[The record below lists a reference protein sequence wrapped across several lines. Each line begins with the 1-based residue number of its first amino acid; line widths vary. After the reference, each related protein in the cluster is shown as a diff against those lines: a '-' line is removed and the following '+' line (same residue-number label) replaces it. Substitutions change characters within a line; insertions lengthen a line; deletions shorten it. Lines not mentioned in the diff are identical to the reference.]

1 MARRQP
7 ATVHGLLAIDKP
19 AGMTSHDVVA
29 RVRKALHERKV
40 GHSGTLD
47 PDATGV
53 LMVGVG
59 NATRLLRF
67 VDVIPTPL
75 GIDNPSFSTVDL
87 PKQHVESSD
96 LVTSKAYTAE
106 VVLGAETSTLDASGE
121 VVATFDMSAAIADIA
136 TPQGRQRLEAIISSN
151 LVGHIMQTPP
161 MVSAIR
167 VDGRRLHE
175 LAREGIEVEREAR
188 PVTVHSFTVMRID
201 GPVIGI
207 HVRCSSGTYV
217 RTLGESVGRLLGGG
231 AHIRNLRRVEV
242 GLFGEDDLVSLDEVS
257 AEHLL
262 PVVECVRGLTQI
274 TVDADTERRALLG
287 QVLPAAMFEAGGAPP
302 WAVVSA
308 ESGGFIAVYEP
319 FDGHRIAGRA
329 ADEKMARPIVVSTSV
344 V

>member
-1 MARRQP
+1 MLFR
-7 ATVHGLLAIDKP
+7 
-19 AGMTSHDVVA
+19 
-29 RVRKALHERKV
+29 
-40 GHSGTLD
+40 
-47 PDATGV
+47 
-53 LMVGVG
+53 
-59 NATRLLRF
+59 
-67 VDVIPTPL
+67 
-75 GIDNPSFSTVDL
+75 
-87 PKQHVESSD
+87 
-96 LVTSKAYTAE
+96 
-106 VVLGAETSTLDASGE
+106 
-121 VVATFDMSAAIADIA
+121 SAAIADIA
-136 TPQGRQRLEAIISSN
+136 TPIGRQRLEAIISSN
-151 LVGHIMQTPP
+151 LVGRIMQTPP

-188 PVTVHSFTVMRID
+188 PVTVHSFTVTHID

-242 GLFGEDDLVSLDEVS
+242 GQFGERDLVSLDEVS

-274 TVDADTERRALLG
+274 RVDADTERRALLG
-287 QVLPAAMFEAGGAPP
+287 QVLPAAQFDRDGSPP